1 VLHSQSPPNC
11 REKSKCPS
19 FDIST
24 SAHGSGDE
32 TIDLV
37 DSVTRL
43 SAYDFSFVV
52 IAPNIFVKFDTVDE
66 TMNSG
71 KEIS

>member
-11 REKSKCPS
+11 GEKSQCPS

-37 DSVTRL
+37 ASVTRL
-43 SAYDFSFVV
+43 SGHDFNFVV
-52 IAPNIFVKFDTVDE
+52 IAPNIFVKFDTDDE